1 MTDAG
6 RCTGAA
12 CLRGVTMNPYQKR
25 LLYLDL
31 LAALM
36 ILVGIAFINWM
47 DTGCAP
53 GNC

>member
-1 MTDAG
+1 MSK
-6 RCTGAA
+6 
-12 CLRGVTMNPYQKR
+12 RGDYEPIPKNSLM
-25 LLYLDL
+25 YLDL

-36 ILVGIAFINWM
+36 ILVGMAFINWM

>member
-1 MTDAG
+1 
-6 RCTGAA
+6 
-12 CLRGVTMNPYQKR
+12 MNTYQKR

-47 DTGCAP
+47 DTECAP